1 MFIITSMRCY
11 SYVLFSVNLGIL
23 QLFWGM
29 VVLLPDQS
37 WVTGKLSDFSNEV
50 KTKTT
55 TVDKFKLRFETAF
68 LTAMS
73 QQ

>member
-11 SYVLFSVNLGIL
+11 SYVLFLVDSGIL
-23 QLFWGM
+23 ELFWGM
-29 VVLLPDQS
+29 VVLLGDES

-50 KTKTT
+50 KTKTIR
-55 TVDKFKLRFETAF
+55 VDKFKLRFETAF
-68 LTAMS
+68 LTSMS

>member
-1 MFIITSMRCY
+1 MLFLL
-11 SYVLFSVNLGIL
+11 LFSVNSGIL
-23 QLFWGM
+23 ELFLGM
-29 VVLLPDQS
+29 VVLLADES

-55 TVDKFKLRFETAF
+55 RVDKFKLRFETAF
-68 LTAMS
+68 LTSMS

>member
-1 MFIITSMRCY
+1 M
-11 SYVLFSVNLGIL
+11 LE
-23 QLFWGM
+23 LFWGM
-29 VVLLPDQS
+29 VVLLPGES

-55 TVDKFKLRFETAF
+55 RVDKFKLRFETAF
-68 LTAMS
+68 LTSMS